1 MTNKKILFLIIIT
14 FLVTSCTETFDSV
27 KRGLTGAK
35 RNSADEFL
43 VKKKDPLIL
52 PPDYENLPTPDEQA
66 AAKEDDESIKKKLL
80 KSEELIEELIEVS
93 SQESSTEESIIEQI
107 RKR

>member
-1 MTNKKILFLIIIT
+1 MFKKKIIFYLSIFL
-14 FLVTSCTETFDSV
+14 LVASCGSWDNV

-35 RNSADEFL
+35 KKSSDEFL
-43 VKKKDPLIL
+43 VKKKDPRVL
-52 PPDYENLPTPDEQA
+52 PPDYENLPMPDEQA

-80 KSEELIEELIEVS
+80 KSEELIEVS

>member
-14 FLVTSCTETFDSV
+14 FLATSCTETFQSV

-35 RNSADEFL
+35 SNSADEFL
-43 VKKKDPLIL
+43 VKKKDPLVL
-52 PPDYENLPTPDEQA
+52 PPDYENLPMPDEQA

-80 KSEELIEELIEVS
+80 KSEELIEVS